1 MDKKTIISLMSAR
14 KIVLICFILA
24 SLILAIANSNIQFA
38 DARKSADNGDIEFIR
53 QFGTSDVDAATDV
66 FADSSEAV
74 YAIGFTDDTLP
85 DQTSQGGRDAFIR
98 KYNSDGDEIWT
109 RQFGT
114 TELDFVGKV
123 QGGGGIS
130 VDSSG
135 VYVAGQ
141 TSGGTFPDQTSEGGV
156 DAFLAKL
163 AIDDHKKKHN
173 DDKMEDHHDDDAKKK
188 H

>member
-1 MDKKTIISLMSAR
+1 
-14 KIVLICFILA
+14 VE
-24 SLILAIANSNIQFA
+24 SNCAAVGNRTCSGTGDA
-38 DARKSADNGDIEFIR
+38 DIF
-53 QFGTSDVDAATDV
+53 V
-66 FADSSEAV
+66 
-74 YAIGFTDDTLP
+74 
-85 DQTSQGGRDAFIR
+85 R
-98 KYNSDGDEIWT
+98 KYNSDDDEIWT

-114 TELDFVGKV
+114 SELDFVGKV

-163 AIDDHKKKHN
+163 AVDDHKKKHN
-173 DDKMEDHHDDDAKKK
+173 DDKMKDHHDDDTKKEL
-188 H
+188 